1 MRMEDVLGN
10 DYRRELIEASEAADG
25 RFCAGKNGV
34 EAIYTPADQKVDFI
48 VYANHVDCHV
58 RSSLGYPAVY
68 PLRRPCCHLP
78 ARAVLMDLDGTSV
91 HSESFWIW
99 IIQQSVA
106 LLLDNPRFP
115 WKMPICPLFP
125 VTRYRSICST
135 A

>member
-58 RSSLGYPAVY
+58 RSSLGY
-68 PLRRPCCHLP
+68 LRCTRCGGL
-78 ARAVLMDLDGTSV
+78 AA
-91 HSESFWIW
+91 I
-99 IIQQSVA
+99 
-106 LLLDNPRFP
+106 FP
-115 WKMPICPLFP
+115 PGRC
-125 VTRYRSICST
+125 
-135 A
+135 

>member
-68 PLRRPCCHLP
+68 PLRAALLPSSRPGGVNGLGRHL
-78 ARAVLMDLDGTSV
+78 RAFRELLDLDYPA
-91 HSESFWIW
+91 ECRPP
-99 IIQQSVA
+99 
-106 LLLDNPRFP
+106 PR
-115 WKMPICPLFP
+115 
-125 VTRYRSICST
+125 
-135 A
+135 